1 MNDMMGSH
9 RLADLAH
16 AIAGA
21 EAVSFDVF
29 DTLFVRPLCDPEDAF
44 DILGHRFGIP
54 DFRTRRRAAQAE
66 AFRRMQ
72 QAQRAEI
79 TLEEIYESFG
89 PLPVPAAEI
98 RQAEH
103 DLELVLTQPNP
114 EMVEMFRLAL
124 SQGKRVVIT
133 SDMYLRQAFFD
144 TLLRQ
149 HGVEAVPLF
158 ISADR
163 NATKRD
169 HGALFD
175 IVAQEIGVPHGKI
188 LHIGDNVLSDIR
200 RADEKGLQTYHYTEA
215 RKPPRKVGESPTAS
229 LTRGLVRVHG
239 REVPQGTLEELGF
252 MRVGPAA
259 VGFLDW
265 VIEEARRDRI
275 DHVLFVSRDGYVLQQ
290 LAEARAAR
298 GATEMPPSSYL
309 LGSRVAFALAAMD
322 ERNFAEHLPFL
333 AAGSHG
339 LAPAEVLER
348 LGVTPPAAHVMAQ
361 LGLGADETVR
371 EDRPAKLLELLN
383 AWRWEILKVSRRNR
397 RGLFRHLIDLGL
409 RPGQRV
415 AMVDIGWNGT
425 TQQAFEAALQGLMPL
440 ETHGYYLC
448 LTDSADCQRRRK
460 AMRMK
465 ALVGSGTV
473 PPEQLAA
480 IYANRVGI
488 EFFFSAP
495 HHAVIGY
502 DPGPEGVA
510 PVEDPGRADPG
521 DILGMSPQV
530 LRGVLAFERHF
541 ASARQ
546 ELALPPDPL
555 GCAAALLDFAADGS
569 WAREPALAEVRNFDA
584 WGSSRNRTM
593 RLTDYATQA

>member
-1 MNDMMGSH
+1 MNDMTSSG
-9 RLADLAH
+9 RLADLAR
-16 AIAGA
+16 AIAA
-21 EAVSFDVF
+21 ADAVSFDVF

-44 DILGHRFGIP
+44 DLLGQRFGVP
-54 DFRTRRRAAQAE
+54 DFRALRRAAQVE
-66 AFRRMQ
+66 AFRRMHE
-72 QAQRAEI
+72 AKRAEI
-79 TLEEIYESFG
+79 SLEDIYACFG

-103 DLELVLTQPNP
+103 DLELILTQPNP
-114 EMVEMFRLAL
+114 EMIEMFRLAL

-133 SDMYLRQAFFD
+133 SDMYLRQPFFD
-144 TLLRQ
+144 TLLQR
-149 HGVEAVPLF
+149 HGLETVPLF

-175 IVAQEIGVPHGKI
+175 IVAQEIGVPHDRI
-188 LHIGDNVLSDIR
+188 LHIGDNAVSDIG
-200 RADEKGLQTYHYTEA
+200 RAQEKGLQTYHYAEA

-229 LTRGLVRVHG
+229 LARGLVRVHS
-239 REVPQGTLEELGF
+239 REVPHGTLEELGF
-252 MRVGPAA
+252 TQVGPAA
-259 VGFLDW
+259 AGFLDW
-265 VIEEARRDRI
+265 IAEEARRDRI
-275 DHVLFVSRDGYVLQQ
+275 DHVLFVSRDGHVLQR

-298 GATEMPPSSYL
+298 GEAGMPASSYL
-309 LGSRVAFALAAMD
+309 LGSRVAFTLAAMN
-322 ERNFAEHLPFL
+322 EQNFTEHLPFL
-333 AAGSHG
+333 VAGSQG

-348 LGVTPPAAHVMAQ
+348 LGVTPPAEHVMEQ
-361 LGLGADETVR
+361 IGLGPSARVR
-371 EDRPAKLLELLN
+371 EDQPEQLLELLQ

-397 RGLFRHLIDLGL
+397 RGLFRHLADLGL

-440 ETHGYYLC
+440 ETHGYYFC
-448 LTDSADCQRRRK
+448 LTDSADCRRRRA

-465 ALVGSGTV
+465 ALVG
-473 PPEQLAA
+473 PESVSPERLAA

-502 DPGPEGVA
+502 APRADGVA

-521 DILGMSPQV
+521 EILALPEQV
-530 LRGVLAFERHF
+530 LRGVLNFEHRF
-541 ASARQ
+541 AAARQ
-546 ELALPPDPL
+546 ELGLPPDPL
-555 GCAAALLDFAADGS
+555 GCAEALLDFAADGS
-569 WAREPALAEVRNFDA
+569 WARSPTLAGVKNFDA

-593 RLTDYATQA
+593 RLIDYALPG